1 MLDHWHGHTVEM
13 NSPDQIFQELK
24 MISQELQTVTT
35 TKAMPVAELL
45 KDFEVGKMSPAQVRQ
60 TVAAYVAEEKTEI
73 AVALCEASLA
83 VFPSEQDILAVYALV
98 CEMKQDWAMAEQCLV
113 QLIQAQGA
121 HSTTQSWLHLV
132 RVLHCQNKWEDAWIA
147 VSFALSKFPEDEMLK
162 QEMQSIQKAI
172 DDLSAELRVQK

>member
-1 MLDHWHGHTVEM
+1 
-13 NSPDQIFQELK
+13 
-24 MISQELQTVTT
+24 MISQELQTVADTN
-35 TKAMPVAELL
+35 ALSGAAVL

-60 TVAAYVAEEKTEI
+60 TVAALVAEEKTEI